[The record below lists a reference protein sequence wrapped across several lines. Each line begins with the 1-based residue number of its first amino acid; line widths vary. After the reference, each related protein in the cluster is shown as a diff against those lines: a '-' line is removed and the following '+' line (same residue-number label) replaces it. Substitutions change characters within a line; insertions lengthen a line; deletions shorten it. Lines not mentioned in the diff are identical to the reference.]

1 MTEVY
6 GPLVNNTNVSL
17 QNYNNSDIAV
27 IIEKNKYLGVYISIS
42 PLFVGAA
49 ILIFMICY
57 GCVILPISLK
67 IEQCISYINYKKDI
81 KKIPIVKNQLNK
93 RYIKKLNK
101 ENLERYNICDSECS
115 ICLETIDSKNKIV
128 LDCGHSFDT
137 SCIQKWTASQIS
149 FGKKPEC
156 PLCRGSIVRQEDY
169 INKECNREFIVINVN
184 YDSDSSVRTTL
195 SDL

>member
-1 MTEVY
+1 MNEVY
-6 GPLVNNTNVSL
+6 GPLVNFTNISL
-17 QNYNNSDIAV
+17 QDFNKSEIEE
-27 IIEKNKYLGVYISIS
+27 IIEKNKYSGVYIALS

-49 ILIFMICY
+49 VVIFMICY
-57 GCVILPISLK
+57 GCVILPISSK
-67 IEQCISYINYKKDI
+67 IDQCINYINYKKDI
-81 KKIPIVKNQLNK
+81 KKSPIVKNQLNK

-101 ENLERYNICDSECS
+101 ENLERYNISDSQCS
-115 ICLETIDSKNKIV
+115 ICLETIHNKNKIV
-128 LDCGHSFDT
+128 LDCGHSFDI

-156 PLCRGSIVRQEDY
+156 PLCRGNIVRQEDY